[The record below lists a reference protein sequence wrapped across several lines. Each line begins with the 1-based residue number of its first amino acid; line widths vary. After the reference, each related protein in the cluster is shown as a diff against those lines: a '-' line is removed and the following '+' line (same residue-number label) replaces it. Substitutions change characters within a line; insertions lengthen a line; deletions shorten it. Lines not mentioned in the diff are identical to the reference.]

1 MKQCVM
7 CNKSVLFAPKLK
19 KLKEQGNN
27 NIIVEQKKF
36 LNVLEV
42 KDINPF
48 LYEIEI
54 HSMYL
59 NSIKF
64 FSFNLIKFE
73 FNN

>member
-1 MKQCVM
+1 M
-7 CNKSVLFAPKLK
+7 CNKSFLFAPKLK
-19 KLKEQGNN
+19 KLKKQGNN
-27 NIIVEQKKF
+27 KYHLWTKNFF

-59 NSIKF
+59 NSIRF
-64 FSFNLIKFE
+64 FAFNLIKFE